1 MLSRRGSSRRS
12 RILAILTTLFVV
24 GVTAWFIGGCS
35 SDSQKPAETATKTTT
50 KSKSETTDGDVHVK
64 VDLPDTITIKP

>member
-1 MLSRRGSSRRS
+1 MSSGRGSNRGS
-12 RILAILTTLFVV
+12 RIIATLTSFCVV

-35 SDSQKPAETATKTTT
+35 GASQKPAEKTTETTTKTT
-50 KSKSETTDGDVHVK
+50 SETTDGDVHVK